1 MLGLQDLPGPLAHR
15 CGLRSS
21 ERLHNV
27 VFPELACSEFFR
39 CRAWRA
45 GAALL
50 ETLVCW
56 LELERLALMAKAL
69 LRVTLT
75 YFFNSCS
82 GQSSAIKIF
91 QGREKRQMKKKGDRK
106 IKCTQTKANASGSSL
121 GLLGI
126 PTCLLPT
133 RLLPGPLSSLV
144 LTCTMQMPA
153 CLALLP
159 IPLAVAESKGGRKTR
174 REASA
179 LFLS

>member
-15 CGLRSS
+15 CGLQSS
-21 ERLHNV
+21 ERVHYV
-27 VFPELACSEFFR
+27 IFPELACSEFFR

-50 ETLVCW
+50 EMLVCW
-56 LELERLALMAKAL
+56 LELELLVFMAKAL

-82 GQSSAIKIF
+82 AQSSAIKIF
-91 QGREKRQMKKKGDRK
+91 QEREKRQMKKKGERK
-106 IKCTQTKANASGSSL
+106 SKCTQTKANASGSSL

-126 PTCLLPT
+126 PTCRLPT
-133 RLLPGPLSSLV
+133 HLLPGPLFSLV